1 MSNDEHF
8 MQIALDEANRARG
21 LTSPNP
27 LVGAVIVKDGQIL
40 SKGYHH
46 RAGLPHAEV
55 EALAPLG
62 GKAPGATMYV
72 NLEPCSHTGRT
83 PPCSAAV
90 IKAGIKRVVIG
101 VQDPDPRVNGNG
113 IRLLE
118 EAGIEVTTGVLEQA
132 SIALNAA
139 FFTAIQKRRPRVSLK
154 VATSLDAQI
163 ATHTGDAKWLSGE
176 PARKWAHQMRVEH
189 DAILVGAG
197 TVIADDPSLNVRHV
211 EGRDPLRVVLDSTL
225 RTPLTAKL
233 YTAPLAEGTIVIC
246 TRPDQDK
253 HSALLERGVKVF
265 QVAEDES
272 GRPDITEVLSVLKEL
287 GYLDI
292 FVEGGG
298 EIHGAFL
305 QKQLVDRLYVVVT
318 PWLIGEDGI
327 SAFRFPSPNKLS
339 EAIRLTP
346 IAHTQLG
353 DDLML
358 TMEPHW
364 EPSS

>member
-189 DAILVGAG
+189 DAIRQHARYRAIEEEKRRKNRIRADARAANVGVATDG
-197 TVIADDPSLNVRHV
+197 LANRFREESDAAFKGASRNSIHAADRAQAVRTDV
-211 EGRDPLRVVLDSTL
+211 
-225 RTPLTAKL
+225 AK
-233 YTAPLAEGTIVIC
+233 
-246 TRPDQDK
+246 
-253 HSALLERGVKVF
+253 
-265 QVAEDES
+265 
-272 GRPDITEVLSVLKEL
+272 VLKGL
-287 GYLDI
+287 
-292 FVEGGG
+292 
-298 EIHGAFL
+298 
-305 QKQLVDRLYVVVT
+305 KPTVT
-318 PWLIGEDGI
+318 TFTADG
-327 SAFRFPSPNKLS
+327 SEERDVYSLS
-339 EAIRLTP
+339 RRR
-346 IAHTQLG
+346 
-353 DDLML
+353 
-358 TMEPHW
+358 
-364 EPSS
+364 SSMRSVSK